1 MTTGTIIACVIGI
14 LISVGMIVG
23 TTILSKQNKIKT
35 LQKIMFY
42 ALGSGLL
49 ILSIASFFIK

>member
-14 LISVGMIVG
+14 LISIGIIVG
-23 TTILSKQNKIKT
+23 TTILSKQDKIKS

-42 ALGSGLL
+42 VLGSGLL
-49 ILSIASFFIK
+49 VLSIASFFIK